1 MNTLVDLVLVAA
13 TVAQLCSKQGMVIA
27 STLDRSDPW
36 ETRVATADSLCYV
49 ASLFPDEQVIPLFQ
63 FLIQDEALGDRHM
76 DVRRRMLEAGVL
88 VIQFHG
94 KSQIAGLISSFE
106 SYLSAQPSES
116 DSGDYIRQAVVILL
130 GAVAQHLQKS
140 DQRIKDVV
148 SRLIEA
154 LKTPSEVVQESV
166 ADCLTPLAPLIEDE
180 ISTIVD
186 RLYDDLTSGPKYA
199 GRRGAAYGIAGI
211 IRGTGVVGIQRYN
224 IIRRI
229 RESAGDKSSF
239 EARQGASF
247 VMETLARILGRKFEP
262 YVVQLLPVLL
272 TSFGD
277 ANADV
282 REATIDAS
290 KVIMGMLSGY
300 GVKQM
305 MPKVIEGLEER
316 QWRTKKVS
324 LVMSVLSTVHV
335 H

>member
-1 MNTLVDLVLVAA
+1 
-13 TVAQLCSKQGMVIA
+13 MVIA

-36 ETRVATADSLCYV
+36 EARVATAESFYYT
-49 ASLFPDEQVIPLFQ
+49 APLFLEEQVIPFFH
-63 FLIQDEALGDRHM
+63 FLVQEEALGDRHP
-76 DVRRRMLEAGVL
+76 DVRRRLLEAGML
-88 VIQFHG
+88 VIQLHG
-94 KSQIAGLISSFE
+94 RNHIAGLISAFE
-106 SYLSAQPSES
+106 TYLGAQPSGT
-116 DSGDYIRQAVVILL
+116 DAGDHIRQAVVILL

-166 ADCLTPLAPLIEDE
+166 ADCLTPLAPLIEDD
-180 ISTIVD
+180 IGKIID
-186 RLYDDLTSGPKYA
+186 RLYSDLTTGPKYA

-211 IRGTGVVGIQRYN
+211 IRGTGVIGIQKYN

-229 RESAGDKSSF
+229 RDSAGDKNSY

-247 VMETLARILGRKFEP
+247 VLETLARILGRRFEP
-262 YVVQLLPVLL
+262 FVVQLLPILL
-272 TSFGD
+272 ASFGD
-277 ANADV
+277 SNADV

-300 GVKQM
+300 GVKQI

-316 QWRTKKVS
+316 QWRTKKVGAA
-324 LVMSVLSTVHV
+324 LSA
-335 H
+335 

>member
-1 MNTLVDLVLVAA
+1 
-13 TVAQLCSKQGMVIA
+13 MVIA

-36 ETRVATADSLCYV
+36 EARLATADAFYQIAPLV
-49 ASLFPDEQVIPLFQ
+49 LEVQVISFFQ
-63 FLIQDEALGDRHM
+63 FLIQAEALGDRHS
-76 DVRRRMLEAGVL
+76 DVRRRMLEAGAL
-88 VIQFHG
+88 IIQLHG
-94 KSQIAGLISSFE
+94 KSTLPGLISTFE
-106 SYLSAQPSES
+106 DYLGAKPSGT
-116 DSGDYIRQAVVILL
+116 DTGDHIRQAVVILL

-140 DQRIKDVV
+140 DSRVKDVV

-166 ADCLTPLAPLIEDE
+166 ADCLTPLVPL
-180 ISTIVD
+180 VD
-186 RLYDDLTSGPKYA
+186 DDIGNIIDVLYNDLTTGPKYA
-199 GRRGAAYGIAGI
+199 VRRGAAYGIAGI
-211 IRGTGVVGIQRYN
+211 IRGTGVIGIQKYN

-229 RESAGDKSSF
+229 RDAAADKSHY

-247 VMETLARILGRKFEP
+247 VLETLARILGRRFEP

-277 ANADV
+277 ANGEV
-282 REATIDAS
+282 REATIDSS

-300 GVKQM
+300 GVKQI

-324 LVMSVLSTVHV
+324 FYINPAIP
-335 H
+335 

>member
-1 MNTLVDLVLVAA
+1 
-13 TVAQLCSKQGMVIA
+13 MVIA

-36 ETRVATADSLCYV
+36 EARVATADSFYYTAPIFLE
-49 ASLFPDEQVIPLFQ
+49 EQIIPFFQ
-63 FLIQDEALGDRHM
+63 FLVQEEALGDRHP
-76 DVRRRMLEAGVL
+76 DVRRRMLEAGML
-88 VIQFHG
+88 VIQLHG
-94 KSQIAGLISSFE
+94 RGHIAGLISSFE
-106 SYLSAQPSES
+106 KYLGAPS
-116 DSGDYIRQAVVILL
+116 SGTDARDHIRQAVVILL

-154 LKTPSEVVQESV
+154 LNTPSEVVQESV
-166 ADCLTPLAPLIEDE
+166 ADCLTPLAPLIEED
-180 ISTIVD
+180 IGKIID
-186 RLYDDLTSGPKYA
+186 RLYKDLTTGPKYA

-211 IRGTGVVGIQRYN
+211 IRGTGVIGIQKYN

-229 RESAGDKSSF
+229 RDSAGDKSSY

-247 VMETLARILGRKFEP
+247 VLETLARILGRRFEP

-272 TSFGD
+272 ASFGD

-290 KVIMGMLSGY
+290 KVIMGVLSGY
-300 GVKQM
+300 GVKQI

-316 QWRTKKVS
+316 QWRTKKVGTAT
-324 LVMSVLSTVHV
+324 LA
-335 H
+335 